1 MTELTDLNLQSV
13 LNSPDYRLTTESNF
27 QQIQQAIDLLQ
38 TAFGIEFDPN
48 PTINSQ
54 NATFTLDIL
63 KSNSVKLPAIGATK
77 ISLDGTNG
85 GIIGSSINASKNV
98 YVGGDLLLYNDSG
111 SDGRIKFSVDKVNDE
126 IKAPEVG
133 QIRFTGSAF
142 QGYAFQDE
150 VSSKFSFTIG
160 STGSG
165 NFTLSYDG
173 SAILTIA
180 WQGTAHSTANKI
192 VSAIADLSDIANV
205 NGPAIKAS
213 SSINT
218 VTIESLPGFASAM
231 NGVAVSIS
239 ASSMTVTPS
248 SGNMTGG
255 IDGTARWVNFFNG
268 ETVSYTPGTPSNWNG
283 TAPTTLQGAIDRLA
297 ALVKTLN
304 SGTGA

>member
-1 MTELTDLNLQSV
+1 MTELTELNLQSI
-13 LNSPDYRLTTESNF
+13 LNSPDYRLTTETNF
-27 QQIQQAIDLLQ
+27 QQIQEAIDLLQ
-38 TAFGIEFDPN
+38 SAFGIQFEPN
-48 PTINSQ
+48 PAINSS
-54 NATFTLDIL
+54 NISFTIGTL
-63 KSNSVKLPAIGATK
+63 KGNSIKLPPTGTTK

-85 GIIGSSINASKNV
+85 GITGSSINVSKNS

-126 IKAPEVG
+126 IKVPEVG

-142 QGYAFQDE
+142 QGYAVQDE

-165 NFTLSYDG
+165 NFTLSYAG

-192 VSAIADLSDIANV
+192 VSEIADLSDIANA

-231 NGVAVSIS
+231 NGVAVSVS
-239 ASSMTVTPS
+239 ASGMSITPS

-268 ETVSYTPGTPSNWNG
+268 ETVLYTPGTPSSWNG